1 MSRRRGHGDG
11 EGRQPP
17 VTAVP
22 GTREAI
28 ERAWFTAV
36 MSGADPQRIA
46 QLERML
52 RPAANDPF
60 EATVWSPDG
69 PPKAP

>member
-1 MSRRRGHGDG
+1 MSRRRGQGG
-11 EGRQPP
+11 GKGGQPP

-28 ERAWFTAV
+28 ERAWFNAV
-36 MSGADPQRIA
+36 MSGADPPRIL

-60 EATVWSPDG
+60 EVMVVSPDKG
-69 PPKAP
+69 PPAP

>member
-11 EGRQPP
+11 DGGQSP

-36 MSGADPQRIA
+36 MSGADPQRIV

-60 EATVWSPDG
+60 EVMVVSPDEG
-69 PPKAP
+69 PPAP

>member
-1 MSRRRGHGDG
+1 MSRRRGQGGGQG
-11 EGRQPP
+11 EQPP
-17 VTAVP
+17 VSAVP
-22 GTREAI
+22 GAREAI

-60 EATVWSPDG
+60 DATVLSPDG
-69 PPKAP
+69 PPKTT

>member
-1 MSRRRGHGDG
+1 MSRRRDQGDS
-11 EGRQPP
+11 EGKQPP
-17 VTAVP
+17 MTAVP

-52 RPAANDPF
+52 RPASNDPF
-60 EATVWSPDG
+60 EAAVLSPDG
-69 PPKAP
+69 PPKAT

>member
-1 MSRRRGHGDG
+1 MSKRRGQGDG
-11 EGRQPP
+11 EGGQPP
-17 VTAVP
+17 VMAVP

-28 ERAWFTAV
+28 ERAWFAAV

-60 EATVWSPDG
+60 EVMVVSHDR
-69 PPKAP
+69 PPNAP

>member
-1 MSRRRGHGDG
+1 MSRRRGQGGG
-11 EGRQPP
+11 EGGQPP

-22 GTREAI
+22 GAREAI
-28 ERAWFTAV
+28 ERAWITAV

-52 RPAANDPF
+52 QPAANDAF
-60 EATVWSPDG
+60 EATLVDHG
-69 PPKAP
+69 EPPKPK

>member
-1 MSRRRGHGDG
+1 M
-11 EGRQPP
+11 
-17 VTAVP
+17 TAVP
-22 GTREAI
+22 GAREAI

-60 EATVWSPDG
+60 EVMVVSPDG

>member
-1 MSRRRGHGDG
+1 MSRRRGQGDG
-11 EGRQPP
+11 DVGQPP

-28 ERAWFTAV
+28 ERAWFNAV
-36 MSGADPQRIA
+36 MSGADPQRIV
-46 QLERML
+46 QLELML

-60 EATVWSPDG
+60 EVAVVSPDG

>member
-11 EGRQPP
+11 DGGQSP

-36 MSGADPQRIA
+36 MSGADPQRIV

-52 RPAANDPF
+52 RPAANEPF
-60 EATVWSPDG
+60 EVAVVLQDG
-69 PPKAP
+69 PPQAP

>member
-1 MSRRRGHGDG
+1 M
-11 EGRQPP
+11 
-17 VTAVP
+17 TAVP
-22 GTREAI
+22 GSRETI

-52 RPAANDPF
+52 RPAANDPL
-60 EATVWSPDG
+60 EVMAVSPDG
-69 PPKAP
+69 PQKPP

>member
-1 MSRRRGHGDG
+1 MSKRAGQGEGDG
-11 EGRQPP
+11 GQPLA
-17 VTAVP
+17 TAVP

-28 ERAWFTAV
+28 ERAWFNAV
-36 MSGADPQRIA
+36 MSGADPQRIV

-60 EATVWSPDG
+60 EVAVVSPDG

>member
-1 MSRRRGHGDG
+1 MSRRRGQGDG
-11 EGRQPP
+11 DGGQPP

-22 GTREAI
+22 GPREAI
-28 ERAWFTAV
+28 ERAWFNAV
-36 MSGADPQRIA
+36 MSGADPQRIV

-60 EATVWSPDG
+60 EAMVVSPDEG
-69 PPKAP
+69 PPAP

>member
-1 MSRRRGHGDG
+1 MSRRRGRGGG
-11 EGRQPP
+11 EGGQPP

-36 MSGADPQRIA
+36 MSGADLQRIV

-60 EATVWSPDG
+60 EVAVVSPDG
-69 PPKAP
+69 PPQAP

>member
-1 MSRRRGHGDG
+1 MSRRRGQGGG
-11 EGRQPP
+11 EGGQPP

-28 ERAWFTAV
+28 ERTWFNAV
-36 MSGADPQRIA
+36 MSGADPQRIV

-60 EATVWSPDG
+60 DVTVVSPDG
-69 PPKAP
+69 PQKAP

>member
-1 MSRRRGHGDG
+1 MSRRHGQGGG
-11 EGRQPP
+11 EGGQPP

-22 GTREAI
+22 GRREAI
-28 ERAWFTAV
+28 ERAWFNAV
-36 MSGADPQRIA
+36 MSGADPQRIV

-60 EATVWSPDG
+60 EVAVVSPDG
-69 PPKAP
+69 PPKEP

>member
-1 MSRRRGHGDG
+1 MSRRHGQGDG
-11 EGRQPP
+11 EDKQPP

-36 MSGADPQRIA
+36 MSGADPQRIV

-60 EATVWSPDG
+60 EVAVVLPDG
-69 PPKAP
+69 PPQAP